1 MSDIDAILYVDTDV
15 IFLGAIEEIWDHFD
29 KFDSWQVGA
38 LAPRVGWNFKV
49 RQENKNYVQ
58 MPNGQMTQINSGV
71 SITFIGLL
79 MYSKIDQIN
88 FRNCS
93 HPWQV
98 SENRRTSTK
107 RNQLTSVLLRISIF
121 DNGQNKSN
129 IP

>member
-71 SITFIGLL
+71 GITFIGLL
-79 MYSKIDQIN
+79 MYS
-88 FRNCS
+88 
-93 HPWQV
+93 
-98 SENRRTSTK
+98 
-107 RNQLTSVLLRISIF
+107 
-121 DNGQNKSN
+121 
-129 IP
+129 